1 MSLLYIKISLCRFIN
16 DEEVFNMLNDKES
29 KKYETIEKVINGFI
43 TRKEASIE
51 LKLSLKQ
58 IDRLKTL
65 YYSEGKE
72 GFIHGNRGKPNPN
85 KIDEDLIKKLEELYL
100 DECYDYNFEQFYEEE
115 VFEKYDISYD
125 VMLKKFN
132 SDDIISPLAHKKT
145 VKAYNEK
152 MKSMIESKNKNDND
166 SKIELYKSRIIEV
179 EKAHIRRSS
188 NLYVFGQE
196 VQMDACEKLWFG
208 GFVSYLHLAV
218 DKATKKVL
226 FGWFE
231 YEEITRG
238 YFVLLFH
245 IIINYGIPAKIKA
258 DNRSS
263 FSANNTK
270 NKDKKV
276 FLTQFGK
283 VCEELNITLETTSL
297 STAKANVERENK
309 TFKDRLIAELRR
321 KKITTID
328 EANKYLNEVF
338 IPKMNEKFSY
348 AIDKNKSLMRE
359 NNYSEEELKL
369 IISEKYTRIID
380 NASAISYNKKY
391 YIPINIE
398 TGEVT
403 CFMKGTKCIFI
414 INYDGEYYSEIENH
428 YYQML
433 ELENRDSVMRKE
445 LEIDAKEKEH
455 HKYIPPTNHP
465 WRKNMM
471 LRH

>member
-1 MSLLYIKISLCRFIN
+1 
-16 DEEVFNMLNDKES
+16 MLNDKER
-29 KKYETIEKVINGFI
+29 KKYEIIEKVINGFI

-58 IDRLKTL
+58 IDRLKNI
-65 YYSEGKE
+65 YHSEGEK
-72 GFIHGNRGKPNPN
+72 GFIHKSRGKEN
-85 KIDEDLIKKLEELYL
+85 KYKTDESIIIELETLYL
-100 DECYDYNFEQFYEEE
+100 NEYYDYNFEQFYEDINDK
-115 VFEKYDISYD
+115 FKISYD
-125 VMLKKFN
+125 VMLKRFTK
-132 SDDIISPLAHKKT
+132 DDIISPLAHKKT
-145 VKAYNEK
+145 IKEYNKK
-152 MKSMIESKNKNDND
+152 MKTAINENNQEFDNA
-166 SKIELYKSRIIEV
+166 KIILYKSRMIEV
-179 EKAHIRRSS
+179 EKAHIRRAS

-208 GFVSYLHLAV
+208 GIVSYLHLAV

-231 YEEITRG
+231 FEEITRG
-238 YFVLLFH
+238 YFIVLFH

-263 FSANNTK
+263 FSANNAKT
-270 NKDKKV
+270 KDKKL

-283 VCEELNITLETTSL
+283 VCEELNIVLETTSV
-297 STAKANVERENK
+297 STAKANVERENR
-309 TFKDRLIAELRR
+309 TFKNRLIAELRHEN
-321 KKITTID
+321 ITDID

-348 AIDKNKSLMRE
+348 AIDKKTSLMRE
-359 NNYSEEELKL
+359 NNYTEEELKL

-380 NASAISYNKKY
+380 NASSISYDRKY
-391 YIPINIE
+391 YIPINIK

-414 INYDGEYYSEIENH
+414 INYDGEYYGEIENH
-428 YYQML
+428 YYKLL
-433 ELENRDSVMRKE
+433 ELENRDTVMKKE
-445 LEIDAKEKEH
+445 SEINTTKKEH
-455 HKYIPPTNHP
+455 HKYIPPSNHP

-471 LRH
+471 LKH